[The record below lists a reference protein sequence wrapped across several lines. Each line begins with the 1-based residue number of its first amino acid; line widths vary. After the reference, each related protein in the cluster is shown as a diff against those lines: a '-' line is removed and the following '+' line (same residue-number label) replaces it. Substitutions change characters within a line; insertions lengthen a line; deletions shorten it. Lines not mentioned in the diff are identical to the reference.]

1 VGRVVRGG
9 VNDSGELELTE
20 KRTAHTCDRAGSS
33 PAGVAAML
41 PTVGTNTTSGPL
53 VPPGGRARARKS
65 RPAGVPAQAGASLIA
80 PLEVADGNEPGD
92 EGDDHG
98 DQQTEFGRADRLLVA
113 QQEEDPPD
121 DSHQADDDERLGHEP
136 VRT

>member
-1 VGRVVRGG
+1 
-9 VNDSGELELTE
+9 
-20 KRTAHTCDRAGSS
+20 
-33 PAGVAAML
+33 ML

-53 VPPGGRARARKS
+53 VPPGGRVRARKS

-121 DSHQADDDERLGHEP
+121 DSHQAAVLRRRGDQGVPGLVEIARGKQVSATRALRHLSVGP
-136 VRT
+136 